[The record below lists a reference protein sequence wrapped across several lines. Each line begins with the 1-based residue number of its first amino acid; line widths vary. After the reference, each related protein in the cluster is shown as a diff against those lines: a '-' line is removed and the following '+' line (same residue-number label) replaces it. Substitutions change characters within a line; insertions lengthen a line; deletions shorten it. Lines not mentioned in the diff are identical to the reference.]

1 MPEVPAVQ
9 ANDTS
14 GQETGEPS
22 KTELRA
28 QWEGFEF
35 RVPAPGR
42 VRVEN
47 VSYGEDSDDH
57 VYVVEVAEYVG
68 ATSCTCPSDEYREG
82 ECKHQVAVENQEA
95 VIEAATE
102 GMTGA
107 YSSDG
112 SRVAADGGKERD
124 ESDGS
129 DDEGSESEDDERPTQ
144 WEYADFGGGES
155 SGVDEL

>member
-1 MPEVPAVQ
+1 MQ

-14 GQETGEPS
+14 GQETDEPS

-47 VSYGEDSDDH
+47 VSYGDESDDH
-57 VYVVEVAEYVG
+57 VYVVEVAEHVG
-68 ATSCTCPSDEYREG
+68 PTACTCPSDEYREG
-82 ECKHQVAVENQEA
+82 ACKHRLAVENQE
-95 VIEAATE
+95 VVMQAATE
-102 GMTGA
+102 GMKGA
-107 YSSDG
+107 YPADG
-112 SRVAADGGKERD
+112 ARVAADGGEERD
-124 ESDGS
+124 ESEGS
-129 DDEGSESEDDERPTQ
+129 DDEGSDSESDERPAQ
-144 WEYADFGGGES
+144 WEYADFGGGEA

>member
-1 MPEVPAVQ
+1 MQ

-47 VSYGEDSDDH
+47 VSYGDESDNH
-57 VYVVEVAEYVG
+57 VYVVEVAEHVG
-68 ATSCTCPSDEYREG
+68 ATACTCPSDEYREG
-82 ECKHQVAVENQEA
+82 ACKHRVAVEDEEVVMQ
-95 VIEAATE
+95 AATE
-102 GMTGA
+102 GMNGA
-107 YSSDG
+107 YP
-112 SRVAADGGKERD
+112 ADGGEERD
-124 ESDGS
+124 ESEES
-129 DDEGSESEDDERPTQ
+129 DDEGSDTDGRERPTHS
-144 WEYADFGGGES
+144 EHADFGGGDS
-155 SGVDEL
+155 HGMDEL